1 MTTTGIQPTSV
12 PEGIFW
18 VFNFFFFSFVYSVSK
33 KKRKGWKNGWAVG
46 KFWCGNGGAGETKNG
61 WMGEQKGSLCPLL
74 RCCRVASATGEV
86 TDGDG
91 SSWEERST
99 GREQW
104 GSVLVTEQE
113 SGRSPWEERG
123 KKIVLE
129 DCEVWEALKGWRT
142 SWWNS
147 QFWEKGLILNQLC
160 CQSGRRA
167 TGGYEITINFP
178 SIFFNGVEQRLWQD
192 RMYPIEIVGL
202 KAF

>member
-74 RCCRVASATGEV
+74 RCCRVASATEEV
-86 TDGDG
+86 TEGDG

-113 SGRSPWEERG
+113 SGRSPLGGKRKKNCPGGLWGLRSTERLEDKLMKQPVLRERVNPKPAVLPEWEEGNR
-123 KKIVLE
+123 
-129 DCEVWEALKGWRT
+129 
-142 SWWNS
+142 
-147 QFWEKGLILNQLC
+147 
-160 CQSGRRA
+160 
-167 TGGYEITINFP
+167 
-178 SIFFNGVEQRLWQD
+178 RLWDHYQLPVFSLMVWNKGYD
-192 RMYPIEIVGL
+192 KIGCVL
-202 KAF
+202 